1 MKERFSLSTLR
12 VILSS
17 KAGFLSPDKI
27 EKKTRL
33 FFRIE
38 LKSRVS
44 FPGKNGKKPGF
55 FPN

>member
-27 EKKTRL
+27 EKK
-33 FFRIE
+33 
-38 LKSRVS
+38 
-44 FPGKNGKKPGF
+44 PGF
-55 FPN
+55 FSELN